1 MEHIFQNRQSVE
13 SAEELTSKV
22 SSLERDLYYYK
33 KTSRD
38 LRKKLQGT
46 RVGGEGTVMETLKRD
61 EEERVNSAPELDG
74 SGRSQQRK
82 VKRKRSSKDG
92 NAASGTRNG
101 NGFELAGKGS
111 GNEKGIMA
119 TGSIHAQKEFEAG
132 TDAKVLVDSDVMVG
146 PGGVSQAANQ
156 KKLQQ
161 QVVKK
166 HRSELRQLRS
176 VVIEELFP
184 HCFWLF
190 LWPGLVNF

>member
-46 RVGGEGTVMETLKRD
+46 RVGGEGTVMEALKRD
-61 EEERVNSAPELDG
+61 DEERVNSAPELDG

-82 VKRKRSSKDG
+82 VKRKHSNKDG

-111 GNEKGIMA
+111 GIMA
-119 TGSIHAQKEFEAG
+119 TASIHAQKEFEASVDG
-132 TDAKVLVDSDVMVG
+132 TDAKVLVDSDVVMG
-146 PGGVSQAANQ
+146 PGVVSQAANQ
-156 KKLQQ
+156 QKLRQ

-190 LWPGLVNF
+190 LWPGLVNL